1 MDRRRIFGLL
11 NPDSTDR
18 RARSF
23 RMLHHAVVAVGTAVL
38 VADTVPAISGDYLPL
53 LDAGFFVVAGFF
65 IAEYLLRLYV
75 APEAPGG
82 EVHTAWEMRL
92 RWALSAG
99 GFLDLVGAL
108 PVLLTVLERE
118 PAILFSGVWLFKY
131 IRYSPG
137 LASLRRVIAH
147 ARQPLL
153 SVLLGF
159 VIVLFTAA
167 NVEYLLERNADPAAF
182 GSMPKALWWA
192 IVTLTTTG
200 YGDVVPGTPMGRM
213 VAGFVMISGILVFAL
228 WAGILATGYAQE
240 ARRLQFLRTWDLVAG
255 VPFFHDLG
263 ASVISE
269 VANLLRPRDYP
280 AGASIIRKGEHG
292 DRMFFIVDGE
302 VEILVPPQPVVLGQ
316 GHFFGELAL
325 LTRAPRS
332 ASVLARN
339 ACTLLSLD
347 VVDFHE
353 LLGRR
358 PELARAIRAEAAQR
372 MRPRDDPEAEPASE
386 PALAAEASG

>member
-1 MDRRRIFGLL
+1 MDGHRIFLL
-11 NPDSTDR
+11 LDPENKDR
-18 RARSF
+18 RARSL
-23 RMLHHAVVAVGTAVL
+23 RLLHHAMVLFGTAVL
-38 VADTVPAISGDYLPL
+38 LADTVPAIRQSYLPL
-53 LDAGFFVVAGFF
+53 LDAGFFLVAGFF
-65 IAEYLLRLYV
+65 VAEYLLRLIL

-82 EVHTAWEMRL
+82 EHHPAWDMRL
-92 RWALSAG
+92 RWVVSAG
-99 GFLDLVGAL
+99 GLLDLAGAL
-108 PVLLTVLERE
+108 PALLTLVERE
-118 PAILFSGVWLFKY
+118 PAILFSGVWLLKY
-131 IRYSPG
+131 VRYSPG

-159 VIVLFTAA
+159 VIVLFSAA
-167 NVEYLLERNADPAAF
+167 NIEYLLERNADPAAF

-200 YGDVVPGTPMGRM
+200 YGDVVPSTPAGRV

-228 WAGILATGYAQE
+228 WAGILASGYAQE

-263 ASVISE
+263 PSVISE

-280 AGASIIRKGEHG
+280 AGATIIRKGEHG

-302 VEILVPPQPVVLGQ
+302 VEILLQAETVVLGS

-332 ASVLARN
+332 ATVLARN
-339 ACTLLSLD
+339 ACTLLTLD

-358 PELARAIRAEAAQR
+358 PELARAIRAEAARRLSPQSETAT
-372 MRPRDDPEAEPASE
+372 PAEQE
-386 PALAAEASG
+386 LAAETTA